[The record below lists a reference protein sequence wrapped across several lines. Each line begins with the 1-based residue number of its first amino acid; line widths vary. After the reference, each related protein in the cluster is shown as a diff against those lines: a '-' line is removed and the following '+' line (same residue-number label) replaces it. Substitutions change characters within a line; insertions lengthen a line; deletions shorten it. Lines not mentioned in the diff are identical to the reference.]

1 VIDKELLASAAQ
13 IEPVAAT
20 AVSDDKNDTF
30 AKYKKKKPAAARA
43 PQPAPQQL
51 HRDHRRH
58 ADRDGDDGDD
68 GDDGGDGDDDAG
80 GDDPDIFVPDAQ
92 VRAEFGNITPMTL
105 HRWDH
110 NPELGFPPPIDI
122 AGRKYRSR
130 RMLEEFKKRA
140 LCAAIAAMSDPTLR
154 RKQPEALSSQ
164 EVVRRKIK
172 GVRQA
177 HARRAQ
183 VRAAAA
189 KRPRERD

>member
-1 VIDKELLASAAQ
+1 VIDKELLANAAQ

-30 AKYKKKKPAAARA
+30 AKYKKKPAAARA
-43 PQPAPQQL
+43 PQPAPQRL
-51 HRDHRRH
+51 HRDHHRR

-68 GDDGGDGDDDAG
+68 GGDGGDGDDDAG

-110 NPELGFPPPIDI
+110 NPDLGFPPAIDI
-122 AGRKYRSR
+122 NGRKFRSR
-130 RMLEEFKKRA
+130 RMIEKFKQRLVA
-140 LCAAIAAMSDPTLR
+140 QAIAAVSNSTLR
-154 RKQPEALSSQ
+154 RRQPEALARE
-164 EVVRRKIK
+164 EVVARKVQ
-172 GVRQA
+172 GVRAA

-183 VRAAAA
+183 VRAAAST
-189 KRPRERD
+189 K